1 MPDNE
6 LEKLSEAVEVIWKAS
21 EKTPLD
27 PFPIH
32 FEVVP
37 ASIMYEV
44 GSYGLPGRFSH
55 WTHGRAYHQMKT
67 MYDYGLS
74 KIYELIIN
82 TNPAQAFLMEANS
95 LIQNKLVIAHVI
107 GHSDFFK
114 HNVYFGHTSRQ
125 MVESVAMNAER
136 IRRYEFEHGALE
148 VEKYLDAIL
157 SIEEHL
163 DPNLRVKR
171 TGAERTA
178 EQKRHDGERTTAY
191 DDLWDLEAREKLP
204 EPPPGVKFPPE
215 PEKDLL
221 LFLIHYAPQLEDWQR
236 DLISIVRAEMLYFL
250 PQMQTKVMNEGWA
263 CATGESLLATEHGF
277 VRFRDLYERREAIQ
291 VGSGEAGALHPITD
305 FHKEEQ
311 VPTIRITT
319 RRGYTLEGALKHR

>member
-1 MPDNE
+1 M
-6 LEKLSEAVEVIWKAS
+6 EVISRDPAIVQLESWIERIWDKAI
-21 EKTPLD
+21 EFGLR
-27 PFPIH
+27 PFPMHYEI
-32 FEVVP
+32 VP
-37 ASIMYEV
+37 SSILYEF
-44 GSYGLPGRFSH
+44 GAYGLPGRFSH
-55 WTHGRAYHQMKT
+55 WSHGRAYHQMKT

-107 GHSDFFK
+107 GHSDYFK
-114 HNVYFGHTSRQ
+114 NNVYFQHTSRQ

-191 DDLWDLEAREKLP
+191 DDLWDLEDREKMP
-204 EPPPGVKFPPE
+204 EPPPGVK
-215 PEKDLL
+215 
-221 LFLIHYAPQLEDWQR
+221 
-236 DLISIVRAEMLYFL
+236 
-250 PQMQTKVMNEGWA
+250 
-263 CATGESLLATEHGF
+263 
-277 VRFRDLYERREAIQ
+277 
-291 VGSGEAGALHPITD
+291 
-305 FHKEEQ
+305 
-311 VPTIRITT
+311 
-319 RRGYTLEGALKHR
+319 

>member
-6 LEKLSEAVEVIWKAS
+6 LTKLSDAVEEIWKVS
-21 EKTPLD
+21 EKFPLD

-37 ASIMYEV
+37 ATIMYEV

-114 HNVYFGHTSRQ
+114 NNVYFNHTSRQ

-136 IRRYEFEHGALE
+136 IRAYEFHHGIDV
-148 VEKYLDAIL
+148 VEQFLDAVL
-157 SIEEHL
+157 SVQEHI
-163 DPNLRVKR
+163 DPNIRVRRPDPLPHGRVKKP
-171 TGAERTA
+171 ER
-178 EQKRHDGERTTAY
+178 H
-191 DDLWDLEAREKLP
+191 
-204 EPPPGVKFPPE
+204 
-215 PEKDLL
+215 
-221 LFLIHYAPQLEDWQR
+221 
-236 DLISIVRAEMLYFL
+236 
-250 PQMQTKVMNEGWA
+250 
-263 CATGESLLATEHGF
+263 
-277 VRFRDLYERREAIQ
+277 
-291 VGSGEAGALHPITD
+291 TD
-305 FHKEEQ
+305 
-311 VPTIRITT
+311 
-319 RRGYTLEGALKHR
+319 Y